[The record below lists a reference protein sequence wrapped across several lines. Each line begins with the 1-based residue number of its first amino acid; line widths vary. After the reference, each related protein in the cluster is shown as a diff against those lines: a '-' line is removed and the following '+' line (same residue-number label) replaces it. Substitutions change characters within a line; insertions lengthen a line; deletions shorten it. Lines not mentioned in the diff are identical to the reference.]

1 MQILQIAARNTF
13 EQNSKDIILKKIGL
27 ILLLCE
33 STELIKPKSHIGLLI
48 TRFYSFFTHLLD
60 VRNHA
65 NNN

>member
-13 EQNSKDIILKKIGL
+13 EQNSKDIILKKI
-27 ILLLCE
+27 ILLLRE
-33 STELIKPKSHIGLLI
+33 STELINPKSHIGLLI
-48 TRFYSFFTHLLD
+48 TRFYSFFTYLLA